1 MLEGQR
7 VLRPPAGTVPRPSLR
22 AILGLSHLG
31 AGKGAQGDPE
41 PWATH
46 QLTVMDWKMQQLQRE
61 QTQQSNRQA
70 RLEDKGVAV
79 GRNDGWRLEREK
91 QKQRKPG

>member
-1 MLEGQR
+1 MQH
-7 VLRPPAGTVPRPSLR
+7 RPKVPLK
-22 AILGLSHLG
+22 AMLGLSHQG

-41 PWATH
+41 PWASH
-46 QLTVMDWKMQQLQRE
+46 QLTVMDWKMQQRVNQRE
-61 QTQQSNRQA
+61 QTQHSNRQA

-79 GRNDGWRLEREK
+79 GRDGGRLEREE